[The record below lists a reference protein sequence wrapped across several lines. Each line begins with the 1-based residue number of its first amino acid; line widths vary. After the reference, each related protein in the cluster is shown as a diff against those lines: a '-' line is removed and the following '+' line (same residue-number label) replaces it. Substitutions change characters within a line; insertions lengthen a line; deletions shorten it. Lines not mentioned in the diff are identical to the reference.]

1 MQKKE
6 ILNLDK
12 TKQAI
17 SIAKSFL
24 QTSLTLKDYAD
35 VFLFLQEIYLKLNYL
50 NELILETNLYLDKFK
65 DYNGLEKALII
76 ENLIKALIKLKDYD
90 SAYSM
95 ISKFKLYSDSE
106 NIYKAT
112 YYDILILKDKNEK
125 YIDKIRQVLN
135 YNLPLDIKKEY
146 LFEVIKDDIKKL
158 DFISSYKNLVLLE
171 NLTKSKYYKLSFYI
185 LYMLKDFDKLKEE
198 ISRAKKNSDNNFLVY
213 LYLMLIEISLNN
225 FRKAS
230 IYEAEANANL
240 KDEDMDL
247 LILFYQNCHILYT
260 NLNNN
265 YLKEDYLKKLNFL
278 LSKKKRL
285 EKSKLKKENIKQ
297 DDTFNKG
304 LIKENI
310 SRENENILLNV
321 KDETKLISKLLDILS
336 FSFNI
341 KITEKL
347 RDYFRTLLI
356 YSDSFFK
363 AVNQL
368 IYLNDG
374 NLYFYKMERLYD
386 KKININLTEKYL
398 IKNALDYSDVR
409 IYKKEELKK
418 FLDIQTDNQ
427 FQDNIEAVITYPLGD
442 FGIYQ
447 VCFSTFEQALDYYH
461 GYLFL
466 SKIIYSKLITELN
479 EHNLI
484 SDNKFYESII
494 ESQIFKI
501 RYYSKNKTIYSIS
514 ASNLLGILVD
524 YNFEKFYENLNPEY
538 IYEYKKSIS
547 YLMEKENREL
557 QLEYSYKDIMI
568 KEKLISL
575 KKDNDIY
582 VISSFYDV
590 TKSSLKI
597 QTLIDKSNKDLE
609 LNIYNLRYLYEEFQ
623 RYLTGK
629 KTFIKIE
636 IDLSIKE
643 LYSQDQLINYL
654 KEFVAITD
662 NFFTSGD
669 IFRASYNEFIIIIP
683 INDQRAVFNLIAK
696 YNSFLNDYIVNSI
709 KYEKYKVYISTLR
722 YPVQTDTKNIE
733 RILKF
738 LEITK
743 QRAKLEPDN
752 NYMDFNFSYYE
763 DEVFEQKVID
773 YLNDAITNYNLELF
787 LRVYLNLKNTNKSTY
802 YETILAVRNL
812 NIDPEYIKK
821 VAKKRNRLVD
831 YEKML
836 IKETIKFLKRLYQES
851 DKYINII
858 ISISPETLSSNN
870 FKEFLEDEIKL
881 NDVPYDLIRLKID
894 GKNIPAFIYDKIL
907 KDLIKEG
914 IAIDATDLKFAL
926 NYPVNTMHYK
936 LGNFTDKKKCYLK
949 HLNNFLIDYNIG
961 LIITDVRDDSDIE
974 RLKELDIKYIH
985 TNKIKDIKAQS
996 LIEIVKN
1003 RENE

>member
-1 MQKKE
+1 
-6 ILNLDK
+6 
-12 TKQAI
+12 
-17 SIAKSFL
+17 
-24 QTSLTLKDYAD
+24 
-35 VFLFLQEIYLKLNYL
+35 
-50 NELILETNLYLDKFK
+50 
-65 DYNGLEKALII
+65 
-76 ENLIKALIKLKDYD
+76 
-90 SAYSM
+90 
-95 ISKFKLYSDSE
+95 
-106 NIYKAT
+106 
-112 YYDILILKDKNEK
+112 
-125 YIDKIRQVLN
+125 
-135 YNLPLDIKKEY
+135 
-146 LFEVIKDDIKKL
+146 
-158 DFISSYKNLVLLE
+158 
-171 NLTKSKYYKLSFYI
+171 
-185 LYMLKDFDKLKEE
+185 
-198 ISRAKKNSDNNFLVY
+198 
-213 LYLMLIEISLNN
+213 
-225 FRKAS
+225 
-230 IYEAEANANL
+230 
-240 KDEDMDL
+240 
-247 LILFYQNCHILYT
+247 
-260 NLNNN
+260 
-265 YLKEDYLKKLNFL
+265 
-278 LSKKKRL
+278 
-285 EKSKLKKENIKQ
+285 
-297 DDTFNKG
+297 
-304 LIKENI
+304 
-310 SRENENILLNV
+310 
-321 KDETKLISKLLDILS
+321 
-336 FSFNI
+336 
-341 KITEKL
+341 
-347 RDYFRTLLI
+347 
-356 YSDSFFK
+356 
-363 AVNQL
+363 
-368 IYLNDG
+368 
-374 NLYFYKMERLYD
+374 MERLYD

-398 IKNALDYSDVR
+398 IKDALDYSDIR
-409 IYKKEELKK
+409 IYKKEDLKK

-501 RYYSKNKTIYSIS
+501 RYYSKNKTIYSKS
-514 ASNLLGILVD
+514 ASNLLGILDD

-812 NIDPEYIKK
+812 NINPEYIKK

>member
-95 ISKFKLYSDSE
+95 ISKFKLYSDSQ

-158 DFISSYKNLVLLE
+158 DFICSYKNLVLLE
-171 NLTKSKYYKLSFYI
+171 SLTKSKYYKLSFYI

-297 DDTFNKG
+297 DEIFNKG

-310 SRENENILLNV
+310 SSENENIILNV
-321 KDETKLISKLLDILS
+321 KDETKLISKLFDILS

-368 IYLNDG
+368 IYLNNGD
-374 NLYFYKMERLYD
+374 LYFYKMERLYD

-398 IKNALDYSDVR
+398 IKNALDYSDIR
-409 IYKKEELKK
+409 IYKKEDLKN

-501 RYYSKNKTIYSIS
+501 RYYSKNKTIYSKS
-514 ASNLLGILVD
+514 ASNLLGILDD

-683 INDQRAVFNLIAK
+683 INDQRTVFNLIAK

-821 VAKKRNRLVD
+821 VAKKRSRLVD

-974 RLKELDIKYIH
+974 KLKELDIKYIH

>member
-1 MQKKE
+1 MPKKE

-171 NLTKSKYYKLSFYI
+171 SLTKSKYYKLSFYI

-398 IKNALDYSDVR
+398 IKNALDYSDIR

-466 SKIIYSKLITELN
+466 SKIIYSKIITELN

-501 RYYSKNKTIYSIS
+501 RYYSKNKTIYSKS
-514 ASNLLGILVD
+514 ASNLLGIFDD

-582 VISSFYDV
+582 VISSFYDI